1 MYERIVVGTD
11 GSETATRAVLAAA
24 GVARAWDADLCI
36 AAAYAPKLTADQRY
50 RWHEVPEDVR
60 WRLGAGVTAEAVV
73 HDAARRAQRLGG
85 RTLGV
90 DTRCEP
96 GRPAEVILQVADEVG
111 AGMVIVGNRDMV
123 GRRRIRRGIG
133 HALARRAGC
142 DVLVVDT
149 VGAGAAAC
157 SASIRRPLFASP

>member
-24 GVARAWDADLCI
+24 TVARAWDADLCVT
-36 AAAYAPKLTADQRY
+36 AAYTPRLTAEQRY
-50 RWHEVPEDVR
+50 NWELVPEDVR
-60 WRLGAGVTAEAVV
+60 WRLSAGAVAEAVV
-73 HDAARRAQRLGG
+73 HDAARRAQKVGG
-85 RTLGV
+85 RALGV

-96 GRPAEVILQVADEVG
+96 GGPADVILNVANDVG

-123 GRRRIRRGIG
+123 GRRWLRRGVG

-149 VGAGAAAC
+149 VGALAPSARGSCSVFAAT
-157 SASIRRPLFASP
+157 